1 MTNERTQNLSD
12 VMTAQMKQDADNK
25 EQLTKRISAKD
36 LLEDVKDIRNDMVA
50 RNYPFQ
56 VLSNLITEWEDK
68 LK

>member
-1 MTNERTQNLSD
+1 MTKERTQSLSD
-12 VMTAQMKQDADNK
+12 VMTAQMKTDADNK
-25 EQLTKRISAKD
+25 QQITKRNSAKD

>member
-12 VMTAQMKQDADNK
+12 VMTAQMKAEADNK
-25 EQLTKRISAKD
+25 EQLTKRNSAKD
-36 LLEDVKDIRNDMVA
+36 LLEDIKDIRNDMVA

-56 VLSNLITEWEDK
+56 RLTNLIMEWEDK

>member
-1 MTNERTQNLSD
+1 MTKERTQNLRD
-12 VMTAQMKQDADNK
+12 FMTAQMKTDADNK
-25 EQLTKRISAKD
+25 EQLSKRISAKD

-56 VLSNLITEWEDK
+56 VLSNLITEWEEK

>member
-12 VMTAQMKQDADNK
+12 VMTAQMKTDADNK
-25 EQLTKRISAKD
+25 EQLSKRISAKD

-56 VLSNLITEWEDK
+56 VLSNLITEWEEK

>member
-1 MTNERTQNLSD
+1 
-12 VMTAQMKQDADNK
+12 MTAQMKTDADNK
-25 EQLTKRISAKD
+25 QQITKRISAND

-56 VLSNLITEWEDK
+56 VLSNLITEWEEK

>member
-1 MTNERTQNLSD
+1 MTKERTQNLSD
-12 VMTAQMKQDADNK
+12 VMTAQMRIDADNK
-25 EQLTKRISAKD
+25 EQIVKRNSAND

-56 VLSNLITEWEDK
+56 VLSNLITEWEEK

>member
-1 MTNERTQNLSD
+1 MTTQKLSD
-12 VMTAQMKQDADNK
+12 IMPASVRIDADNK
-25 EQLTKRISAKD
+25 EQMVRKNSASD

-56 VLSNLITEWEDK
+56 VLSNLITEWEEK

>member
-12 VMTAQMKQDADNK
+12 VMTAKMKTDADNK
-25 EQLTKRISAKD
+25 EQLTKRNSAKD

-56 VLSNLITEWEDK
+56 VLSNLITEWEEK

>member
-1 MTNERTQNLSD
+1 MTKERTQNLSD
-12 VMTAQMKQDADNK
+12 VMTAQMKTDADNK
-25 EQLTKRISAKD
+25 QQITKRNSAND

>member
-1 MTNERTQNLSD
+1 MTKERTQKLSD
-12 VMTAQMKQDADNK
+12 VMTAQMRIDADNK
-25 EQLTKRISAKD
+25 EQIVKRNSAND

-56 VLSNLITEWEDK
+56 VLSNLITEWEEK

>member
-1 MTNERTQNLSD
+1 MTKERTQNLSD
-12 VMTAQMKQDADNK
+12 VMTAQMKTDADNK
-25 EQLTKRISAKD
+25 QQITKRISANY

-56 VLSNLITEWEDK
+56 VLSNLITEWEEK

>member
-1 MTNERTQNLSD
+1 MTEERTQKLSD

-25 EQLTKRISAKD
+25 EQLTKRNSAKD

>member
-1 MTNERTQNLSD
+1 MTTQKLSD
-12 VMTAQMKQDADNK
+12 IMPASVRIDADNK
-25 EQLTKRISAKD
+25 EQMIRKNSASD

-56 VLSNLITEWEDK
+56 VLSNLITEWEEK

>member
-1 MTNERTQNLSD
+1 MTKERTQNLSD
-12 VMTAQMKQDADNK
+12 VMTAQMKTDADNK
-25 EQLTKRISAKD
+25 QQITKRISAND

-56 VLSNLITEWEDK
+56 VLSNLITEWEEK

>member
-12 VMTAQMKQDADNK
+12 VMTAKMKTDADNK
-25 EQLTKRISAKD
+25 EQLTKRNSAKD

>member
-1 MTNERTQNLSD
+1 
-12 VMTAQMKQDADNK
+12 MTAQMKTDADNK
-25 EQLTKRISAKD
+25 QQITKRNSAND

-56 VLSNLITEWEDK
+56 VLSNLITEWEEK

>member
-1 MTNERTQNLSD
+1 MTTERTQNLSD
-12 VMTAQMKQDADNK
+12 VMTAQMKTDADNK
-25 EQLTKRISAKD
+25 EQLSKRISAKD

>member
-1 MTNERTQNLSD
+1 MTKERTQNLSD
-12 VMTAQMKQDADNK
+12 VMTAQMKTDADNK
-25 EQLTKRISAKD
+25 EQLSKRISAKD

>member
-1 MTNERTQNLSD
+1 MTEERTQKLSD

-25 EQLTKRISAKD
+25 EQITKRISAKD

>member
-25 EQLTKRISAKD
+25 EQLTKRNSAKD

-56 VLSNLITEWEDK
+56 VLSNLITEWEEK

>member
-1 MTNERTQNLSD
+1 MTKERTQNLRD
-12 VMTAQMKQDADNK
+12 VMTAQMKTDADNK
-25 EQLTKRISAKD
+25 QQITKRNSAND

-56 VLSNLITEWEDK
+56 VLSNLITEWEEK

>member
-12 VMTAQMKQDADNK
+12 VMTAQMKTDADNK
-25 EQLTKRISAKD
+25 EQLTKRNSAKD
-36 LLEDVKDIRNDMVA
+36 LLEDIKDVRNDMVA

-56 VLSNLITEWEDK
+56 VLTNLIIEWEDK

>member
-1 MTNERTQNLSD
+1 MTKERTQNLSD
-12 VMTAQMKQDADNK
+12 VMTAQMKTDADNK
-25 EQLTKRISAKD
+25 EQLSKRISAKD

-56 VLSNLITEWEDK
+56 VLYNLITEWEEK

>member
-1 MTNERTQNLSD
+1 MTKERTQNLSD
-12 VMTAQMKQDADNK
+12 VMTAQMKTDADKK
-25 EQLTKRISAKD
+25 EQLSKRISAKD

>member
-1 MTNERTQNLSD
+1 MTEERTQNLSD
-12 VMTAQMKQDADNK
+12 VMTAKMKTDADNK
-25 EQLTKRISAKD
+25 EQLTKRNSAKD

>member
-1 MTNERTQNLSD
+1 MTKERTQNLSD
-12 VMTAQMKQDADNK
+12 VMTAQMKTDAGNK
-25 EQLTKRISAKD
+25 QQITKRNSAND

-56 VLSNLITEWEDK
+56 VLSNLITEWEEK

>member
-1 MTNERTQNLSD
+1 MTEERTQRLSD

-25 EQLTKRISAKD
+25 EQLAKRISTRD

>member
-1 MTNERTQNLSD
+1 MTNQKLSEI
-12 VMTAQMKQDADNK
+12 MPASMRIDADNK
-25 EQLTKRISAKD
+25 EQMIRKNSASD

-56 VLSNLITEWEDK
+56 VLSNPITEWEEK

>member
-1 MTNERTQNLSD
+1 MTKERTQKLSD

-25 EQLTKRISAKD
+25 EQLAKRISTRD

>member
-1 MTNERTQNLSD
+1 MTEERTQRLCD

-25 EQLTKRISAKD
+25 EQLAKRISAKD